1 MTSLRRDEE
10 TVTAWTDWRLALR
23 LFRYVGPYKSHV
35 AGALVLTALS
45 VPLITALPLLTK
57 EAIDLSLAPHGPQP
71 PSGFELLLQKCA
83 GYMGFG
89 ASVQSGIFFL
99 AVIAVFANTILFAIQ
114 YAQPVIAESIGQKV
128 MRDLR
133 QEMFVAL
140 QLLPVAFYDRTPAGK
155 LLAIFTSDIE
165 ALNGVL
171 GIALI
176 EVVSSIFLAIYIVI
190 WMLRINLGLALVSCL
205 VLSVIVVFS
214 SCFRAGTR
222 SVFLALRSHTASVS
236 AFLQEHISGMQVVQ
250 LFTREASELAAFRRI
265 SRNQRDA
272 ALGATLRNAF
282 YYSSI
287 ETIGVIGVA
296 LIVWYGG
303 TQVLRETISLGTLVA
318 AVQIARAFY
327 DPITSLSDRYHV
339 FQAALVSSERI
350 FRILDEPQA
359 KSAPSIPAVTRLA
372 QGKIEFRN
380 VWFAYQEPDWV
391 LRNISFVVEAGESVA
406 LVGHTGA
413 GKTTITHLLLRFYD
427 IQQGQI
433 LLDDVDI
440 RQLDVRELRANF
452 SIVPQDILLFAGD
465 IASNIR
471 LDNESISLEQVSVA
485 ARQAGIAG
493 HIESLDRG
501 YESELRERGTGLS
514 VGQRQLIGFARALAF
529 SRPILILDEATSSVD
544 GDTEAAIHSALTKLM
559 NGRTSIMI
567 AHRFST
573 IQSASKILVL
583 HKGEIH
589 ESGNHL
595 SLVALR
601 GLYWRLCQL
610 QWASDPDASPR
621 EPEFNQPENKREPV
635 LSKEEPHVYDTRGTI
650 PF

>member
-1 MTSLRRDEE
+1 MTSLRHDEE
-10 TVTAWTDWRLALR
+10 TVTAWPDWRLALR
-23 LFRYVGPYKSHV
+23 LFRYLGPYKPHV
-35 AGALVLTALS
+35 AGALALTALS

-57 EAIDLSLAPHGPQP
+57 EAIDFYLAPHGTQP
-71 PSGFELLLQKCA
+71 PSGFELLLQRCA

-89 ASVQSGIFFL
+89 ASVQSGVLFL
-99 AVIAVFANTILFAIQ
+99 AMIAVLANTLLFAIQ

-140 QLLPVAFYDRTPAGK
+140 QSLPVAFYDRNTAGK

-165 ALNGVL
+165 ALSGVL
-171 GIALI
+171 GTALI
-176 EVVSSIFLAIYIVI
+176 EVVSSIFLAIYIVV

-214 SCFRAGTR
+214 SLFRAGTR
-222 SVFLALRSHTASVS
+222 SVFRALRSHTASVS
-236 AFLQEHISGMQVVQ
+236 AFLREHIAGMQVVQ

-272 ALGATLRNAF
+272 ALGTTFRNAF
-282 YYSSI
+282 FYSSI
-287 ETIGVIGVA
+287 ETITAIGIA
-296 LIVWYGG
+296 LIIWYGG
-303 TQVLRETISLGTLVA
+303 NQALRETISLGTLVA

-327 DPITSLSDRYHV
+327 DPITSLADRYQV

-359 KSAPSIPAVTRLA
+359 KSAASTPAITPRTR
-372 QGKIEFRN
+372 GKIEFRN

-413 GKTTITHLLLRFYD
+413 GKTTIAHLLLRVYD
-427 IQQGQI
+427 IQRGQI

-440 RQLDVRELRANF
+440 RQVDVRKLRANF
-452 SIVPQDILLFAGD
+452 SIVLQDIFLFAGD

-471 LDNESISLEQVSVA
+471 LDNESISLEQVRTA
-485 ARQAGIAG
+485 ARQAGIAS

-501 YESELRERGTGLS
+501 YESELGERGVGLS

-529 SRPILILDEATSSVD
+529 NRSILVLDEATSSVD
-544 GDTEAAIHSALTKLM
+544 GETEAAIHSAVTKLM
-559 NGRTSIMI
+559 DGRTSIMI

-573 IQSASKILVL
+573 IQSAGKILVL
-583 HKGEIH
+583 HKGEIR
-589 ESGNHL
+589 ESGNHQ
-595 SLVALR
+595 SLLARR
-601 GLYWRLCQL
+601 GIYWRLCQL
-610 QWASDPDASPR
+610 QWASAPDATPGKR
-621 EPEFNQPENKREPV
+621 EFNQPENSTEPV
-635 LSKEEPHVYDTRGTI
+635 LFQGGTTCI
-650 PF
+650 